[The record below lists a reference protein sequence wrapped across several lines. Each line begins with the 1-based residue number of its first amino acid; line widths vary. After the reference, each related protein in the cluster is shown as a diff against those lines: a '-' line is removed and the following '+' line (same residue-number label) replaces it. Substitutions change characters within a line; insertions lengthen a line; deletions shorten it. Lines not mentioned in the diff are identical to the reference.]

1 MISSAKLIDS
11 GNRRKL
17 TGDSSLDLNASNGEI
32 TILNFS
38 GNNNSKKGE
47 ESHSEVKHK

>member
-17 TGDSSLDLNASNGEI
+17 TGDSGLDLNASNGEI
-32 TILNFS
+32 TILNFFMQQQFKER
-38 GNNNSKKGE
+38 GGITFRG
-47 ESHSEVKHK
+47 

>member
-32 TILNFS
+32 TILNFFRQQQFKE
-38 GNNNSKKGE
+38 GGGITFRG
-47 ESHSEVKHK
+47 